1 VSCAGSL
8 GLSFKLC
15 LRHHRIERQLGIGAL
30 FWPDAMA
37 PVNFLNGSLIRHAFF
52 ERKRSLGSVQ
62 RRLRMKE
69 RQSRSNR
76 DQNEANCRYA
86 KEEKDCG
93 AQIKEAGLA
102 SGSFALQVDEF

>member
-1 VSCAGSL
+1 
-8 GLSFKLC
+8 
-15 LRHHRIERQLGIGAL
+15 
-30 FWPDAMA
+30 
-37 PVNFLNGSLIRHAFF
+37 
-52 ERKRSLGSVQ
+52 
-62 RRLRMKE
+62 MKE

-76 DQNEANCRYA
+76 DQNEANCRHA